1 MTILKNH
8 EWYLCQI
15 SLLIMLLPALSENSL
30 NGIPDRL
37 VRICI
42 LTVLVY
48 FLFLFFFV
56 LLFSVSCS
64 DEDKTLRIW
73 QCYEPGDEVGI
84 YLTLIQDVVA
94 LSA

>member
-1 MTILKNH
+1 
-8 EWYLCQI
+8 
-15 SLLIMLLPALSENSL
+15 MLLPALSENSL
-30 NGIPDRL
+30 NVIPDRL

-48 FLFLFFFV
+48 FLFLLFFFFF
-56 LLFSVSCS
+56 FSVSCS
-64 DEDKTLRIW
+64 DDDKTLSIC
-73 QCYEPGDEVGI
+73 QCYEPGDEGGI